1 MLGIREV
8 GPEDWRLWR
17 RLRLD
22 ALAEAPDA
30 FRARLADWQA
40 DNDVEA
46 RWRGRL
52 SIPGSFNVIA
62 VLDDEPVGM
71 ASGVRTS
78 DDGMAELISMWVA
91 PAARGRGVGEALV
104 HEIERWAEDI
114 GMQMLRLRVA
124 EGNLAASALYQRSGF
139 RFTGERGDFMP
150 DSAEQELVMVEQLPR
165 RLGK

>member
-1 MLGIREV
+1 VLEIREL
-8 GPEDWRLWR
+8 GPADWRLWR

-30 FRARLADWQA
+30 FGARLADWQA
-40 DNDVEA
+40 DNDTEA